1 MQLSDDFSIRMSSA
15 DSLAPPADL
24 FATRPDRK
32 GTQNNR
38 IVAGCR
44 FYNDDIGCLWRYF
57 SC

>member
-32 GTQNNR
+32 GQNNW
-38 IVAGCR
+38 IVAGCWLN
-44 FYNDDIGCLWRYF
+44 NDDIGCLWRYI